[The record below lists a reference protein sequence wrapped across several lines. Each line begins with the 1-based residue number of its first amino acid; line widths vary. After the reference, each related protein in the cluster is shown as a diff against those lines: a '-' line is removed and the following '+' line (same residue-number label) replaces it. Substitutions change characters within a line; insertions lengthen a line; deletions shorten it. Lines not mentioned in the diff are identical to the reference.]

1 MLWNRTVNHAPVSK
15 YSIQKRNESEII
27 KQIAEHQISNRC
39 NEKGIKRPKNNTKM
53 YLEKV

>member
-1 MLWNRTVNHAPVSK
+1 MSQFQNTVFKNES
-15 YSIQKRNESEII
+15 SESEII